1 MGQFK
6 PMVKMMTTE
15 PSVVLKLKK
24 GGSVSKKYG
33 HKMMDGGVMA
43 GLAEGSTPSRMQ
55 MGEGTLPGRAP
66 ARPSLAMRRKMA
78 MKRPMARPMMKEG
91 GESKAEHAAEMKKMK
106 GTEAKLKKH
115 ASMPASKAHKG
126 LNTGGVVMGNGGGFK
141 DGGIIKVAASEK
153 GAKGY
158 VKTKMDTAQGEHHT
172 PKKTGEVSMGKPGGY
187 KRGGSAYAKGGGVE
201 GNVSTSKPGVS
212 NTTTGEVK
220 KGNAG
225 GYKRG
230 GKAKRMAD
238 GGISGLAGM
247 IGPGVEG
254 SAPSYL
260 SPPPPNLGSQGG
272 GGAFAGLGKIRGGAQ
287 DVESGLTSAQQA
299 IGSSSQSGSGG
310 MKKGGASKKRYAT
323 GGLVDSGK
331 PVAYPKHQVSK
342 PVANTIQSG
351 TFKKGGKVY
360 SQGGTAKPDVS
371 KPVADPEATAAKAKR
386 DLEDALNPVSMVKEL
401 GGKLMD
407 KIRGKGS
414 VTETKES
421 VTVTPPQARRKAGG
435 AC

>member
-15 PSVVLKLKK
+15 PSVILKLKK
-24 GGSVSKKYG
+24 GGHVSMKHGGKSDG
-33 HKMMDGGVMA
+33 HKMMNGGVMA
-43 GLAEGSTPSRMQ
+43 GLAEGPAPSRMQ
-55 MGEGTLPGRAP
+55 MGQGTLPGRAP
-66 ARPSLAMRRKMA
+66 ARPSLAMRRK
-78 MKRPMARPMMKEG
+78 MARPMMKEG
-91 GESKAEHAAEMKKMK
+91 GESKAEHAAEMKKMA

-126 LNTGGVVMGNGGGFK
+126 LATGGVVMGQGGYK

-158 VKTKMDTAQGEHHT
+158 VSSKMDTAEGEHHT

-201 GNVSTSKPGVS
+201 GNVSTSKPGVT

-230 GKAKRMAD
+230 GD
-238 GGISGLAGM
+238 VDLGHYNE
-247 IGPGVEG
+247 IGRNGKPV
-254 SAPSYL
+254 
-260 SPPPPNLGSQGG
+260 GG
-272 GGAFAGLGKIRGGAQ
+272 G
-287 DVESGLTSAQQA
+287 
-299 IGSSSQSGSGG
+299 
-310 MKKGGASKKRYAT
+310 KKGGAIKKHYAT

-331 PVAYPKHQVSK
+331 PVAMPKHPVSK

-360 SQGGTAKPDVS
+360 NQGGTAKPDVS

>member
-24 GGSVSKKYG
+24 GGHVSMKHGGKSDG
-33 HKMMDGGVMA
+33 HKMMNGGVMA
-43 GLAEGSTPSRMQ
+43 GLAEGPAPSRMQ
-55 MGEGTLPGRAP
+55 MGQGTLPGRAP
-66 ARPSLAMRRKMA
+66 ARPSLAMRRK
-78 MKRPMARPMMKEG
+78 MARPMMKEG
-91 GESKAEHAAEMKKMK
+91 GESKAEHAAEMKKMA

-126 LNTGGVVMGNGGGFK
+126 LATGGVAMSNAGGYK

-158 VKTKMDTAQGEHHT
+158 VSSKMDTAEGEHHT

-187 KRGGSAYAKGGGVE
+187 KRGGKAYAKGGGVE
-201 GNVSTSKPGVS
+201 GNVSTSSPGVS

-225 GYKRG
+225 GYK
-230 GKAKRMAD
+230 
-238 GGISGLAGM
+238 
-247 IGPGVEG
+247 
-254 SAPSYL
+254 
-260 SPPPPNLGSQGG
+260 
-272 GGAFAGLGKIRGGAQ
+272 
-287 DVESGLTSAQQA
+287 
-299 IGSSSQSGSGG
+299 
-310 MKKGGASKKRYAT
+310 KGGASKKHYAT

-331 PVAYPKHQVSK
+331 PVAMPKHPVSK

-360 SQGGTAKPDVS
+360 NQGGTAKPDVS

>member
-24 GGSVSKKYG
+24 GGHVSMKHGGKSDG
-33 HKMMDGGVMA
+33 HKMMNGGVMA
-43 GLAEGSTPSRMQ
+43 GLAEGPTPSRMQ
-55 MGEGTLPGRAP
+55 MGQGTLPGRAP
-66 ARPSLAMRRKMA
+66 ARPSLAMRRK
-78 MKRPMARPMMKEG
+78 MARPMMKEG
-91 GESKAEHAAEMKKMK
+91 GESKAEHAAEMKKMA

-126 LNTGGVVMGNGGGFK
+126 LATGGVVMGQGGYK

-158 VKTKMDTAQGEHHT
+158 DKTKMDTAEGEHHT

-225 GYKRG
+225 G
-230 GKAKRMAD
+230 
-238 GGISGLAGM
+238 
-247 IGPGVEG
+247 
-254 SAPSYL
+254 
-260 SPPPPNLGSQGG
+260 
-272 GGAFAGLGKIRGGAQ
+272 F
-287 DVESGLTSAQQA
+287 
-299 IGSSSQSGSGG
+299 
-310 MKKGGASKKRYAT
+310 KKGGALKKHYAT

-331 PVAYPKHQVSK
+331 PVAYPKHPVSK

-351 TFKKGGKVY
+351 TFKKGGKVKY
-360 SQGGTAKPDVS
+360 DTGGKVDVS

-386 DLEDALNPVSMVKEL
+386 ELEDALNPVSMVKEL

>member
-15 PSVVLKLKK
+15 PSVILKLKK
-24 GGSVSKKYG
+24 GGHVSMKHGGKSDG
-33 HKMMDGGVMA
+33 HKMMNGGVMA
-43 GLAEGSTPSRMQ
+43 GLAEGPAPSRMQ
-55 MGEGTLPGRAP
+55 MGQGTLPGRSP
-66 ARPSLAMRRKMA
+66 ARPSLAMRRK
-78 MKRPMARPMMKEG
+78 MARPMMKEG
-91 GESKAEHAAEMKKMK
+91 GESKAEHAAEMKKMM

-126 LNTGGVVMGNGGGFK
+126 LATGGVAMGNDGGYK

-158 VKTKMDTAQGEHHT
+158 VSTKMDTAEGEHHT

-187 KRGGSAYAKGGGVE
+187 KYGGKAKKMMGGGMAYAKGGGVE
-201 GNVSTSKPGVS
+201 GNVSTSSPGVT

-225 GYKRG
+225 GYK
-230 GKAKRMAD
+230 
-238 GGISGLAGM
+238 
-247 IGPGVEG
+247 
-254 SAPSYL
+254 
-260 SPPPPNLGSQGG
+260 
-272 GGAFAGLGKIRGGAQ
+272 
-287 DVESGLTSAQQA
+287 
-299 IGSSSQSGSGG
+299 
-310 MKKGGASKKRYAT
+310 KGGAPKKHYAT

-331 PVAYPKHQVSK
+331 PVAMPKHPVSK

-360 SQGGTAKPDVS
+360 NQGGTAKPDVS

-386 DLEDALNPVSMVKEL
+386 ELEDALNPVSMVKEL

>member
-24 GGSVSKKYG
+24 GGSVSKKHG

-43 GLAEGSTPSRMQ
+43 GLAEGPTPSRMQ
-55 MGEGTLPGRAP
+55 MGQGTLPGAAP

-91 GESKAEHAAEMKKMK
+91 GESKAEHAAEMKKMA

-126 LNTGGVVMGNGGGFK
+126 LATGGVAMSNAGGYK

-158 VKTKMDTAQGEHHT
+158 VKTKMDTAEGEHHT

-201 GNVSTSKPGVS
+201 GNVSTSSPGVT

-225 GYKRG
+225 G
-230 GKAKRMAD
+230 
-238 GGISGLAGM
+238 
-247 IGPGVEG
+247 
-254 SAPSYL
+254 
-260 SPPPPNLGSQGG
+260 
-272 GGAFAGLGKIRGGAQ
+272 F
-287 DVESGLTSAQQA
+287 
-299 IGSSSQSGSGG
+299 
-310 MKKGGASKKRYAT
+310 KKGGASKKHYAT
-323 GGLVDSGK
+323 GGLVDTGK

-342 PVANTIQSG
+342 PVANNLQSG

-360 SQGGTAKPDVS
+360 NQGGTAKPDVS

-386 DLEDALNPVSMVKEL
+386 DLEDAMNPISMVKEL

>member
-43 GLAEGSTPSRMQ
+43 GLAEGPTPSRMQ
-55 MGEGTLPGRAP
+55 MGQGTLPGVAP

-91 GESKAEHAAEMKKMK
+91 GETKAEHAAEMKKMA

-126 LNTGGVVMGNGGGFK
+126 LNTGGVVMGQGGYK

-158 VKTKMDTAQGEHHT
+158 VSTKMDTAEGEHHT
-172 PKKTGEVSMGKPGGY
+172 PKKTGDVSMGKPGGY
-187 KRGGSAYAKGGGVE
+187 KRGGKPKKMMGGGMTYAKGGGVE
-201 GNVSTSKPGVS
+201 GNVSTSSPGVT

-230 GKAKRMAD
+230 GD
-238 GGISGLAGM
+238 VDLGHYNE
-247 IGPGVEG
+247 IGRNGKPV
-254 SAPSYL
+254 
-260 SPPPPNLGSQGG
+260 GG
-272 GGAFAGLGKIRGGAQ
+272 G
-287 DVESGLTSAQQA
+287 
-299 IGSSSQSGSGG
+299 
-310 MKKGGASKKRYAT
+310 KKGGAIKKHYAT

-331 PVAYPKHQVSK
+331 PVAYPKHPVSK
-342 PVANTIQSG
+342 PVANNLQSG

-360 SQGGTAKPDVS
+360 NQGGTAKPDVS
-371 KPVADPEATAAKAKR
+371 KPVPDPEATAAKAKR
-386 DLEDALNPVSMVKEL
+386 DLEDAMNPISMVKEL

>member
-24 GGSVSKKYG
+24 GGHVSKKHG

-43 GLAEGSTPSRMQ
+43 GLAEGPTPSRMQ
-55 MGEGTLPGRAP
+55 MGQGTLPGRAP
-66 ARPSLAMRRKMA
+66 ARPSLAMRRK
-78 MKRPMARPMMKEG
+78 MARPMMKEG
-91 GESKAEHAAEMKKMK
+91 GESKAEHAAEMKKMA

-126 LNTGGVVMGNGGGFK
+126 LATGGVAMSNAGGFK

-158 VKTKMDTAQGEHHT
+158 VSTKMDTAEGEHHT

-187 KRGGSAYAKGGGVE
+187 KRGGKAYAKGGGVE
-201 GNVSTSKPGVS
+201 GNVSTSSPGVS

-225 GYKRG
+225 GYK
-230 GKAKRMAD
+230 
-238 GGISGLAGM
+238 
-247 IGPGVEG
+247 
-254 SAPSYL
+254 
-260 SPPPPNLGSQGG
+260 
-272 GGAFAGLGKIRGGAQ
+272 
-287 DVESGLTSAQQA
+287 
-299 IGSSSQSGSGG
+299 
-310 MKKGGASKKRYAT
+310 KGGAPKKHYAT

-331 PVAYPKHQVSK
+331 PVAYPKHPVSK

-351 TFKKGGKVY
+351 TFKKGGKVKY
-360 SQGGTAKPDVS
+360 DTGGKVDVS

>member
-15 PSVVLKLKK
+15 PSVELKLKK
-24 GGSVSKKYG
+24 GGHVSKKHGGKSDG
-33 HKMMDGGVMA
+33 HKMMNGGVMA
-43 GLAEGSTPSRMQ
+43 GLAEGPTPSRMQ
-55 MGEGTLPGRAP
+55 MGQGTLPGRAP

-78 MKRPMARPMMKEG
+78 KPMARPMMKEG
-91 GESKAEHAAEMKKMK
+91 GESKAEHAAEMKKMM

-126 LNTGGVVMGNGGGFK
+126 LATGGVAMSNAGGYK

-158 VKTKMDTAQGEHHT
+158 VSTKMDTAEGEHHT

-187 KRGGSAYAKGGGVE
+187 KRGGKPKKMMGGGMTYAKGGGVE
-201 GNVSTSKPGVS
+201 GNVSTSSPGVS

-225 GYKRG
+225 GYK
-230 GKAKRMAD
+230 
-238 GGISGLAGM
+238 
-247 IGPGVEG
+247 
-254 SAPSYL
+254 
-260 SPPPPNLGSQGG
+260 
-272 GGAFAGLGKIRGGAQ
+272 
-287 DVESGLTSAQQA
+287 
-299 IGSSSQSGSGG
+299 
-310 MKKGGASKKRYAT
+310 KGGAPKKHYAT

-331 PVAYPKHQVSK
+331 PVAMPKHPVSK

-351 TFKKGGKVY
+351 TFKRGGKVY
-360 SQGGTAKPDVS
+360 NQGGTAKPDVS

-386 DLEDALNPVSMVKEL
+386 ELEDAMNPISMVKEL

-421 VTVTPPQARRKAGG
+421 VTVTPPQARR
-435 AC
+435 

>member
-1 MGQFK
+1 MT
-6 PMVKMMTTE
+6 KMMTTE
-15 PSVVLKLKK
+15 PSVILKLKK
-24 GGSVSKKYG
+24 GGHVSMKHGGKSDG
-33 HKMMDGGVMA
+33 HRMMNGGVMA
-43 GLAEGSTPSRMQ
+43 GLAEGPAPSRMQ
-55 MGEGTLPGRAP
+55 MGQGTLPGAAP

-78 MKRPMARPMMKEG
+78 MKRPMAAPMARPMMKEG

-126 LNTGGVVMGNGGGFK
+126 LATGGVVMGQGGYK

-158 VKTKMDTAQGEHHT
+158 VSTKMDTAEGEHHT

-187 KRGGSAYAKGGGVE
+187 KRGGMAYAKGGGVE
-201 GNVSTSKPGVS
+201 GNVSTSSPGVS

-225 GYKRG
+225 GYK
-230 GKAKRMAD
+230 
-238 GGISGLAGM
+238 
-247 IGPGVEG
+247 
-254 SAPSYL
+254 
-260 SPPPPNLGSQGG
+260 
-272 GGAFAGLGKIRGGAQ
+272 
-287 DVESGLTSAQQA
+287 
-299 IGSSSQSGSGG
+299 
-310 MKKGGASKKRYAT
+310 KGGAPKKHYAT

-342 PVANTIQSG
+342 PVANNLQSG

-360 SQGGTAKPDVS
+360 NQGGTAKPDVS
-371 KPVADPEATAAKAKR
+371 KPVVDPEATAAKAKR
-386 DLEDALNPVSMVKEL
+386 ELEDAMNPVSIFKEL

-421 VTVTPPQARRKAGG
+421 VTVTPPQATKKRAGG

>member
-1 MGQFK
+1 LKGLEMGQFK

-24 GGSVSKKYG
+24 GGHVSKKHGGKSDG
-33 HKMMDGGVMA
+33 HKMMNGGVMA
-43 GLAEGSTPSRMQ
+43 GLAEGPTPSRMQ
-55 MGEGTLPGRAP
+55 MGQGTLPGRAP
-66 ARPSLAMRRKMA
+66 ARPSLAMRRK
-78 MKRPMARPMMKEG
+78 MARPMMKEG
-91 GESKAEHAAEMKKMK
+91 GESKAEHAAEMKKMA
-106 GTEAKLKKH
+106 GTEAKLQKH
-115 ASMPASKAHKG
+115 ASMPASKAHTG
-126 LNTGGVVMGNGGGFK
+126 RATGGVAMSNAGGYK

-158 VKTKMDTAQGEHHT
+158 VSTKMDTAEGEHHT

-187 KRGGSAYAKGGGVE
+187 KRGGKAYAKGGGVE
-201 GNVSTSKPGVS
+201 GNVSTSSPGVS

-225 GYKRG
+225 GYK
-230 GKAKRMAD
+230 
-238 GGISGLAGM
+238 
-247 IGPGVEG
+247 
-254 SAPSYL
+254 
-260 SPPPPNLGSQGG
+260 
-272 GGAFAGLGKIRGGAQ
+272 
-287 DVESGLTSAQQA
+287 
-299 IGSSSQSGSGG
+299 
-310 MKKGGASKKRYAT
+310 KGGAPKKHYAT

-331 PVAYPKHQVSK
+331 PVAYPKHPVSK

-360 SQGGTAKPDVS
+360 NQGGTAKPDVS

>member
-24 GGSVSKKYG
+24 GGHVSMKHGGKSDG
-33 HKMMDGGVMA
+33 HKMMNGGVMA
-43 GLAEGSTPSRMQ
+43 GLAEGPTPSRMQ
-55 MGEGTLPGRAP
+55 MGQGTLPGVAP

-91 GESKAEHAAEMKKMK
+91 GETKAEHAAEMKKMA

-126 LNTGGVVMGNGGGFK
+126 LATGGVAMGQGGYK

-158 VKTKMDTAQGEHHT
+158 VSTKMDTAEGEHHT

-187 KRGGSAYAKGGGVE
+187 KRGGKLKKMMGGGMTYAKGGGVE
-201 GNVSTSKPGVS
+201 GNVSTSKPGVT

-225 GYKRG
+225 GYKHGGRAAKKSPDDPTGDLGYFNNPQAEDKRG
-230 GKAKRMAD
+230 NID
-238 GGISGLAGM
+238 L
-247 IGPGVEG
+247 
-254 SAPSYL
+254 
-260 SPPPPNLGSQGG
+260 GG
-272 GGAFAGLGKIRGGAQ
+272 GNAISPNTRTRVGGG
-287 DVESGLTSAQQA
+287 E
-299 IGSSSQSGSGG
+299 
-310 MKKGGASKKRYAT
+310 KKGGAIKKHYAT

-331 PVAYPKHQVSK
+331 PVAYPKHPVSK

-360 SQGGTAKPDVS
+360 NQGGTAKPDVS

>member
-15 PSVVLKLKK
+15 PSVELKLKK
-24 GGSVSKKYG
+24 GGSVSKKHG

-43 GLAEGSTPSRMQ
+43 GLAEGPAPSRMQ
-55 MGEGTLPGRAP
+55 MGQGTLPGRAP

-78 MKRPMARPMMKEG
+78 MKRPMAAEAPMARPMMKEG
-91 GESKAEHAAEMKKMK
+91 GETKAEHAAEMKKMA

-126 LNTGGVVMGNGGGFK
+126 LKTGGVAMGQGGYK

-158 VKTKMDTAQGEHHT
+158 VSTKMDTAEGEHHT

-187 KRGGSAYAKGGGVE
+187 KRGGKPKKMMGGGMAYAKGGGVE
-201 GNVSTSKPGVS
+201 GNCSTSSPGVT

-225 GYKRG
+225 G
-230 GKAKRMAD
+230 
-238 GGISGLAGM
+238 
-247 IGPGVEG
+247 
-254 SAPSYL
+254 
-260 SPPPPNLGSQGG
+260 
-272 GGAFAGLGKIRGGAQ
+272 F
-287 DVESGLTSAQQA
+287 
-299 IGSSSQSGSGG
+299 
-310 MKKGGASKKRYAT
+310 KKGGASKKHYAT

-342 PVANTIQSG
+342 PVANNLQSG

-360 SQGGTAKPDVS
+360 NQGGTAKPDVS

-386 DLEDALNPVSMVKEL
+386 DLEDAMNPISMVKEL

>member
-24 GGSVSKKYG
+24 GGHVSMKHGGKSDG
-33 HKMMDGGVMA
+33 HKMMNGGVMA
-43 GLAEGSTPSRMQ
+43 GLAEGPAPSRMQ
-55 MGEGTLPGRAP
+55 MGQGTLPGRAP

-78 MKRPMARPMMKEG
+78 RPVMKEG
-91 GESKAEHAAEMKKMK
+91 GESKAEHAAEMKKMM

-126 LNTGGVVMGNGGGFK
+126 LATGGVAMSNAGGYK

-158 VKTKMDTAQGEHHT
+158 VSTKMDTAEGEHHT

-187 KRGGSAYAKGGGVE
+187 KRGGKAYAKGGGVE
-201 GNVSTSKPGVS
+201 GNVSTSSPGVS

-225 GYKRG
+225 GYK
-230 GKAKRMAD
+230 
-238 GGISGLAGM
+238 
-247 IGPGVEG
+247 
-254 SAPSYL
+254 
-260 SPPPPNLGSQGG
+260 
-272 GGAFAGLGKIRGGAQ
+272 
-287 DVESGLTSAQQA
+287 
-299 IGSSSQSGSGG
+299 
-310 MKKGGASKKRYAT
+310 KGGASKKHYAT

-331 PVAYPKHQVSK
+331 PVAMPKHPVSK

-360 SQGGTAKPDVS
+360 NQGGTAKPDVS

-421 VTVTPPQARRKAGG
+421 VTVTPPQARR
-435 AC
+435 

>member
-6 PMVKMMTTE
+6 PMTKMMTTE

-24 GGSVSKKYG
+24 GGHVSKKHG

-43 GLAEGSTPSRMQ
+43 GLAEGPTPSRMQ
-55 MGEGTLPGRAP
+55 MGQGTLPGRAP
-66 ARPSLAMRRKMA
+66 ARPSLAMRRK
-78 MKRPMARPMMKEG
+78 MARPMMKEG
-91 GESKAEHAAEMKKMK
+91 GESKAEHAAEMKKMA

-126 LNTGGVVMGNGGGFK
+126 LATGGVAMSNAGGFK

-158 VKTKMDTAQGEHHT
+158 VSTKMDTAEGEHHT

-187 KRGGSAYAKGGGVE
+187 KRGGKAYAKGGGVE
-201 GNVSTSKPGVS
+201 GNVSTSSPGVS

-225 GYKRG
+225 GYK
-230 GKAKRMAD
+230 
-238 GGISGLAGM
+238 
-247 IGPGVEG
+247 
-254 SAPSYL
+254 
-260 SPPPPNLGSQGG
+260 
-272 GGAFAGLGKIRGGAQ
+272 
-287 DVESGLTSAQQA
+287 
-299 IGSSSQSGSGG
+299 
-310 MKKGGASKKRYAT
+310 KGGAPKKHYAT

-331 PVAYPKHQVSK
+331 PVAYPKHPVSK

-351 TFKKGGKVY
+351 TFKKGGKVKY
-360 SQGGTAKPDVS
+360 DTGGKVDVS

>member
-6 PMVKMMTTE
+6 PMVKMYTTE
-15 PSVVLKLKK
+15 PSVELKLKK
-24 GGSVSKKYG
+24 GGHVSMKGKAKDG
-33 HKMMDGGVMA
+33 HKMMDGGVMT
-43 GLAEGSTPSRMQ
+43 GLAEGPAPTRMQ
-55 MGEGTLPGRAP
+55 MGQGTLPGRAP
-66 ARPSLAMRRKMA
+66 ARPSLAMRRK
-78 MKRPMARPMMKEG
+78 MARPMMKEG
-91 GESKAEHAAEMKKMK
+91 GESKAEHAAEMKKMA

-126 LNTGGVVMGNGGGFK
+126 LATGGVVMGQGGYK

-158 VKTKMDTAQGEHHT
+158 VKTKMDTAEGEHHT

-225 GYKRG
+225 GYK
-230 GKAKRMAD
+230 
-238 GGISGLAGM
+238 
-247 IGPGVEG
+247 
-254 SAPSYL
+254 
-260 SPPPPNLGSQGG
+260 
-272 GGAFAGLGKIRGGAQ
+272 
-287 DVESGLTSAQQA
+287 
-299 IGSSSQSGSGG
+299 
-310 MKKGGASKKRYAT
+310 KGGALKKHYAT

-331 PVAYPKHQVSK
+331 PVAYPKHPVSK
-342 PVANTIQSG
+342 PVANNMQSG
-351 TFKKGGKVY
+351 TFKKGGKVKY
-360 SQGGTAKPDVS
+360 APGGDVS
-371 KPVADPEATAAKAKR
+371 KPVADPEATAAKASR
-386 DLEDALNPVSMVKEL
+386 ELEDALNPISMIKEL

-414 VTETKES
+414 ITETKES
-421 VTVTPPQARRKAGG
+421 VTMTPPRARR
-435 AC
+435 